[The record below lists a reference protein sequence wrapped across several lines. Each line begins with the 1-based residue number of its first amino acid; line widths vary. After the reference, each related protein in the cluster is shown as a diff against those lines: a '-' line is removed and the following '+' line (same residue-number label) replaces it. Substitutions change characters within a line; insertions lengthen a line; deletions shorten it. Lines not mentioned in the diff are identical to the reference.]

1 MAKCRPKLST
11 VSASDLITV
20 GSFQWSHGH
29 KIGEGSYGKVYLGW
43 SKVCPLEGHIVGTQW
58 AGEWWRTDWGVAKRR
73 LWRSGGCIL
82 RT

>member
-1 MAKCRPKLST
+1 MAKCRPKLSN

-43 SKVCPLEGHIVGTQW
+43 SKVRP
-58 AGEWWRTDWGVAKRR
+58 
-73 LWRSGGCIL
+73 
-82 RT
+82 

>member
-11 VSASDLITV
+11 VSASDVIAV

-43 SKVCPLEGHIVGTQW
+43 SKVS
-58 AGEWWRTDWGVAKRR
+58 
-73 LWRSGGCIL
+73 RSGVEGNGGHVV
-82 RT
+82 TPSGASWGGVG